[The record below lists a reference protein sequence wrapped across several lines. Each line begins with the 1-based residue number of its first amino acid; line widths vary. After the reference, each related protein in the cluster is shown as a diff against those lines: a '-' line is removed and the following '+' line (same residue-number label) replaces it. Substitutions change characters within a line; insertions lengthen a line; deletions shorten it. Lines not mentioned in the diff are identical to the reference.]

1 MAPHAGR
8 RGVGTVNPA
17 HSIKLSHTVFLRFT
31 TKRKNPVIPRTMK
44 TILRLLTAASLFAA
58 SAALARESI
67 ALFPSDGDGVK
78 FSRSFEDKARD
89 YSAAE
94 LDGIFQLE
102 GGEIHV
108 YRDWKHAAAPF
119 AMLVTAD
126 EYENCVIELEYQW
139 GERRFVPRAD
149 QKRDAG
155 LLFFVRKPEQV
166 WPPCVECQIQET
178 DSGDIWS
185 IYSMVSVRLDESKSF
200 DPQSE
205 PQTLGQTQ
213 DFTGINRRDADAH
226 EVPGWNTIRVEL
238 RDGAGKYYLNGKL
251 VNAFEKAFE
260 KDGSSLTRGRIAIQA
275 EGAELTYRNVRVSR
289 LP

>member
-1 MAPHAGR
+1 MTHP
-8 RGVGTVNPA
+8 
-17 HSIKLSHTVFLRFT
+17 
-31 TKRKNPVIPRTMK
+31 
-44 TILRLLTAASLFAA
+44 LRLFAVVSTLVA
-58 SAALARESI
+58 SAALADEPVN
-67 ALFPSDGDGVK
+67 LFPADGDGVR
-78 FSRSFEDKARD
+78 FTRSFEHKDQD
-89 YSAAE
+89 YSATE
-94 LDGIFQLE
+94 LANIFQLE
-102 GGEIHV
+102 GNDIHV
-108 YRDWKHAAAPF
+108 YRAWGHEAAPF
-119 AMLVTAD
+119 ATLVSAD
-126 EYENCVIELEYQW
+126 EYENCVIELEYRW
-139 GERRFVPRAD
+139 GERRFAPRAD
-149 QKRDAG
+149 EKRDAG

-200 DPQSE
+200 DPHSE

-213 DFTGINRRDADAH
+213 DFTGINRRDADAE

-275 EGAELTYRNVRVSR
+275 EGAELTYRNVRVLR